1 MHAADFHHWGGLNDR
16 FAFGGVEAMDVY
28 CNRTQE
34 IMKYALTH
42 QVHAESLLG
51 YVVKNAGLDVHYTSL
66 VFERVRSH
74 GYIQGIPQFDD
85 GPEKHIASWGQGQ
98 FLQQSELA
106 TWQMTPEQ
114 PLQNR

>member
-1 MHAADFHHWGGLNDR
+1 
-16 FAFGGVEAMDVY
+16 
-28 CNRTQE
+28 
-34 IMKYALTH
+34 MKYALTH

-74 GYIQGIPQFDD
+74 GYIQGVPQFDG